1 MQKETKKLQ
10 NLVVVS
16 LNTIEKA
23 CKKMAKSFDVDYIP
37 MNMYLAV
44 LNKAKWDTNSKNQN
58 ANTYAEQ
65 YNLML
70 AALGKEAS
78 KDLHTSIDIKAI
90 SYMNRECKKS
100 FNKGMKE
107 VA

>member
-1 MQKETKKLQ
+1 MSKETKKLQ
-10 NLVVVS
+10 NLVIVS

-44 LNKAKWDTNSKNQN
+44 LNKAKWDTNSKNQT

-70 AALGKEAS
+70 AALGKEAA
-78 KDLHTSIDIKAI
+78 KGLHTSIDMKAI
-90 SYMNRECKKS
+90 TYMNEKCKKA
-100 FNKGMKE
+100 FNKGLKE

>member
-1 MQKETKKLQ
+1 MQKQTKKLKS
-10 NLVVVS
+10 LVIVS
-16 LNTIEKA
+16 LNTIEKT

-78 KDLHTSIDIKAI
+78 KDLHTSIDMKAI
-90 SYMNRECKKS
+90 SYMNKEAKKS
-100 FNKGMKE
+100 FNKGLKE
-107 VA
+107 LS